1 MKKFLASAIV
11 LTSLAFVSCRKETV
25 VGPVVYPAPVSIN
38 VEYRAYAESGHI
50 NLEYTSPDAGSA
62 AVTTNSQVDRTTF
75 SYAFTWTSRQSLSIK
90 ASNAVSSGKEVRVEI
105 YVNGQLFKSGQA
117 NAPGAT
123 ATAEGIYQ

>member
-1 MKKFLASAIV
+1 MKKFLSITLI
-11 LTSLAFVSCRKETV
+11 LTTFAFVSCRKETV

-50 NLEYTSPDAGSA
+50 TLEYTSPDGNSA
-62 AVTTNSQVDRTTF
+62 SVTTNSQVDRTTF
-75 SYAFTWTSRQSLSIK
+75 SYAFNWTSRQNLSIK
-90 ASNAVSSGKEVRVEI
+90 ASNSISSGKEVRVEI
-105 YVNGQLFKSGQA
+105 YVNGQLFKSGEA